1 MGTLRHAKIVKMAI
15 PENLIN
21 SVKIVSQVIEVMV
34 VIIVIK
40 FACCDIAS
48 MG

>member
-1 MGTLRHAKIVKMAI
+1 MGTLRHAKIVKMET

-21 SVKIVSQVIEVMV
+21 SVKIVSQVIELMV

>member
-1 MGTLRHAKIVKMAI
+1 MGTLQYAKIVKMAT

-21 SVKIVSQVIEVMV
+21 SVKIVSQVMQVMV